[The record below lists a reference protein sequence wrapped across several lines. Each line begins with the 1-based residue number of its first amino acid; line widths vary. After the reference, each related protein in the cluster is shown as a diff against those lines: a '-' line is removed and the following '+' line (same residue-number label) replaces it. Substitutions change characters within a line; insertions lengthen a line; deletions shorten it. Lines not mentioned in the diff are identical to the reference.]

1 MRHMQKRIDFY
12 AVYRQGGPRAK
23 KSSRKLGKILL
34 PVLAAVLLVAAW
46 GGLTLDRLRLKSQL
60 DEVTGYL
67 QSSAVTLKLAQA
79 NSLQEKISSAL
90 ADKEALQQAAQNIAS
105 YPDYT
110 STARQKVNDCLGDR
124 ISVKGLAFDASLGAV
139 VVTGTSASA
148 NDAAAFAAALRETG
162 FFADITYIGYAADNS
177 WTYEF
182 SMTAQLKGVQ

>member
-1 MRHMQKRIDFY
+1 MRHVQKRIDFY
-12 AVYRQGGPRAK
+12 AVYRQGGQRTK
-23 KSSRKLGKILL
+23 KSGRKLGKILL
-34 PVLAAVLLVAAW
+34 PVLAAVLLVGTW

-60 DEVTGYL
+60 DEVTDYL

-90 ADKEALQQAAQNIAS
+90 ADRESLQQAAQNIAS

-110 STARQKVNDCLGDR
+110 STALQKVKDCLGGS

-148 NDAAAFAAALRETG
+148 NDAAAFAASLRETG
-162 FFADITYIGYAADNS
+162 FFADITYSGYAADNS

-182 SMTAQLKGVQ
+182 SMTAQLKGEQ